1 MSSRVF
7 PCPPGV
13 AALAVTP
20 PCDAGTMTDTTQVH
34 VQVLSGRRLRYAVAV
49 LLHEAQHTV
58 TLDDLAHCLLEGG
71 YGTAGDTR
79 KAISD
84 ALRWEL
90 RRGRAVRI
98 RRGHYRS
105 RGLARSTLSWM
116 RAQIAGEH
124 PEVR

>member
-1 MSSRVF
+1 
-7 PCPPGV
+7 
-13 AALAVTP
+13 
-20 PCDAGTMTDTTQVH
+20 MTTTTQV
-34 VQVLSGRRLRYAVAV
+34 QVRVLRGRQLRYAAAV

-58 TLDDLAHCLLEGG
+58 TLDDLARGLIEGG
-71 YGTAGDTR
+71 YGTVGDTR

-116 RAQIAGEH
+116 RAQVAGEH
-124 PEVR
+124 PEIR